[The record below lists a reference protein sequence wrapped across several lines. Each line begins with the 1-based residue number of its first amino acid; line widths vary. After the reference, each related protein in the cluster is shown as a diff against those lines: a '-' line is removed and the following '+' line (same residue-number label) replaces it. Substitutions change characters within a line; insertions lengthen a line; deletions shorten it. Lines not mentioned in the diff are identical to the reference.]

1 MTAPAAPRPWSQAPD
16 RWKEVK
22 HTMALFEVEEL
33 EQLVAP
39 GVGAFV
45 AGVGVGIVFG
55 IGVVLLT

>member
-1 MTAPAAPRPWSQAPD
+1 
-16 RWKEVK
+16 
-22 HTMALFEVEEL
+22 MALFEVEEL